1 MEMEKNV
8 DFENLALVIQKPK
21 LNTDKSI
28 LIQGNFSE
36 LSEKIRSVVDRY
48 KDEVLTD
55 DNVGYIK
62 TLKSQFVSLRTG
74 IERERKE
81 YKKAYLDPA
90 TKLVNSMCDEL
101 QKIVQEGEDALS
113 SQLDAY
119 DQKRKDELT
128 VVLKEYI
135 EDASLRHSLREE
147 YKEKIKILDKY
158 YNKTQKEEDSCDD
171 IERQAAELERQ
182 QKEYDASLNLI
193 KRECSESGLLEEP
206 YIRQLQYQSV
216 AEIITQ
222 IKEDSQ
228 AKEEVENYF
237 NNGNKELSTE
247 SGKWIVENIN
257 EFIKSNGIKVKDIK
271 SEVMVS
277 DFEGT
282 ASNIDIV
289 ITSLDGT
296 SYLFDIKTGNF
307 DRPYCSLQ
315 LSCYKYLFEL
325 CYNIKVRGLYVL
337 HTKTKKRFHI
347 IEQDD
352 SKVQKILDMNK
363 AQ

>member
-135 EDASLRHSLREE
+135 EEASLRHSLRKE
-147 YKEKIKILDKY
+147 YIEKIKILDKY

-171 IERQAAELERQ
+171 IERQATELERQ
-182 QKEYDASLNLI
+182 QKEYDVGLSLI
-193 KRECSESGLLEEP
+193 KAECLASSVQAEP
-206 YIRQLQYQSV
+206 YIRAMEYKSV
-216 AEIITQ
+216 AEIITE
-222 IKEDSQ
+222 IKEDRK
-228 AKEEVENYF
+228 AKEETTTEEKITVGKPVTEELEKAMSYSQSEKRTRIVRITYTSDKAKLISRF
-237 NNGNKELSTE
+237 FADNK
-247 SGKWIVENIN
+247 I
-257 EFIKSNGIKVKDIK
+257 
-271 SEVMVS
+271 
-277 DFEGT
+277 DFEF
-282 ASNIDIV
+282 
-289 ITSLDGT
+289 L
-296 SYLFDIKTGNF
+296 KTDF
-307 DRPYCSLQ
+307 
-315 LSCYKYLFEL
+315 
-325 CYNIKVRGLYVL
+325 
-337 HTKTKKRFHI
+337 
-347 IEQDD
+347 
-352 SKVQKILDMNK
+352 
-363 AQ
+363 

>member
-135 EDASLRHSLREE
+135 EEASLRHSLREE
-147 YKEKIKILDKY
+147 YKEKIKILDRY
-158 YNKTQKEEDSCDD
+158 YNKTQKEEDSYDD

-182 QKEYDASLNLI
+182 QKEYDFGLSLI
-193 KRECSESGLLEEP
+193 KQECLASSVQAEP
-206 YIRQLQYQSV
+206 YIREMEYKSV
-216 AEIITQ
+216 AEIITE
-222 IKEDSQ
+222 IKEDRK
-228 AKEEVENYF
+228 AKEETNTEEKITVGKPITEELEKAMSYSQSEKRTRIVRITYTSDKAKLISKF
-237 NNGNKELSTE
+237 FTDNK
-247 SGKWIVENIN
+247 I
-257 EFIKSNGIKVKDIK
+257 
-271 SEVMVS
+271 
-277 DFEGT
+277 DFEF
-282 ASNIDIV
+282 
-289 ITSLDGT
+289 L
-296 SYLFDIKTGNF
+296 KTDF
-307 DRPYCSLQ
+307 
-315 LSCYKYLFEL
+315 
-325 CYNIKVRGLYVL
+325 
-337 HTKTKKRFHI
+337 
-347 IEQDD
+347 
-352 SKVQKILDMNK
+352 
-363 AQ
+363 

>member
-128 VVLKEYI
+128 IVLKEYI
-135 EDASLRHSLREE
+135 EEASLRHSLREE

-171 IERQAAELERQ
+171 IERQATELERQ
-182 QKEYDASLNLI
+182 QKEYDVGLSLI
-193 KRECSESGLLEEP
+193 KAECLASSIQAEP
-206 YIRQLQYQSV
+206 YIRAMEYKSV
-216 AEIITQ
+216 AEIITE
-222 IKEDSQ
+222 IKEDRK
-228 AKEEVENYF
+228 AKEEATTEEKITVGKPIREELEKAMSYSQSEKRTRIVRITYTSDKAKLISRF
-237 NNGNKELSTE
+237 FTDNK
-247 SGKWIVENIN
+247 I
-257 EFIKSNGIKVKDIK
+257 
-271 SEVMVS
+271 
-277 DFEGT
+277 DFEF
-282 ASNIDIV
+282 
-289 ITSLDGT
+289 L
-296 SYLFDIKTGNF
+296 KTDF
-307 DRPYCSLQ
+307 
-315 LSCYKYLFEL
+315 
-325 CYNIKVRGLYVL
+325 
-337 HTKTKKRFHI
+337 
-347 IEQDD
+347 
-352 SKVQKILDMNK
+352 
-363 AQ
+363 

>member
-135 EDASLRHSLREE
+135 EEASLRHSLREE
-147 YKEKIKILDKY
+147 YKEKIKILDRY
-158 YNKTQKEEDSCDD
+158 YNKTQKEEDSYDD
-171 IERQAAELERQ
+171 IERQAIELERQ
-182 QKEYDASLNLI
+182 QKEYDVGLSLI
-193 KRECSESGLLEEP
+193 KAECLASSIQAEP
-206 YIRQLQYQSV
+206 YIRAMEYKSV
-216 AEIITQ
+216 AEIITE
-222 IKEDSQ
+222 IKEDRK
-228 AKEEVENYF
+228 AKEEANTEEKITVGKPITEELEKAMSYSQSEKRTRIVRITYTSDKAKLISRF
-237 NNGNKELSTE
+237 FTDNK
-247 SGKWIVENIN
+247 I
-257 EFIKSNGIKVKDIK
+257 
-271 SEVMVS
+271 
-277 DFEGT
+277 DFEF
-282 ASNIDIV
+282 
-289 ITSLDGT
+289 L
-296 SYLFDIKTGNF
+296 KTDF
-307 DRPYCSLQ
+307 
-315 LSCYKYLFEL
+315 
-325 CYNIKVRGLYVL
+325 
-337 HTKTKKRFHI
+337 
-347 IEQDD
+347 
-352 SKVQKILDMNK
+352 
-363 AQ
+363 

>member
-36 LSEKIRSVVDRY
+36 LSEKIRRVVDRY

-135 EDASLRHSLREE
+135 EEASLRHSLREE

-171 IERQAAELERQ
+171 IERQATELERQ
-182 QKEYDASLNLI
+182 QKEYDVGLSLI
-193 KRECSESGLLEEP
+193 KAECLASSIQAEP
-206 YIRQLQYQSV
+206 YIRAMEYKSV
-216 AEIITQ
+216 AEIITE
-222 IKEDSQ
+222 IKEDRK
-228 AKEEVENYF
+228 AKEETTTTEEKITVGKPITEELEKAMSYSQSEKRTRIVRITYTSDKAKLISKF
-237 NNGNKELSTE
+237 FTDNK
-247 SGKWIVENIN
+247 I
-257 EFIKSNGIKVKDIK
+257 
-271 SEVMVS
+271 
-277 DFEGT
+277 DFEF
-282 ASNIDIV
+282 
-289 ITSLDGT
+289 L
-296 SYLFDIKTGNF
+296 KTDF
-307 DRPYCSLQ
+307 
-315 LSCYKYLFEL
+315 
-325 CYNIKVRGLYVL
+325 
-337 HTKTKKRFHI
+337 
-347 IEQDD
+347 
-352 SKVQKILDMNK
+352 
-363 AQ
+363 

>member
-1 MEMEKNV
+1 MEMEKKV

-90 TKLVNSMCDEL
+90 TKLVDSMCNEL

-135 EDASLRHSLREE
+135 EEASIRHSLREE

-171 IERQAAELERQ
+171 IERQATELERQ

-193 KRECSESGLLEEP
+193 KRECSESGLPEEP

-222 IKEDSQ
+222 IKEDSR
-228 AKEEVENYF
+228 AKEEKEEKITVGKPITEELEKAMSYSQSEKRTRIVRITYTSDKAKLISKF
-237 NNGNKELSTE
+237 FTDNK
-247 SGKWIVENIN
+247 I
-257 EFIKSNGIKVKDIK
+257 
-271 SEVMVS
+271 
-277 DFEGT
+277 DFEF
-282 ASNIDIV
+282 
-289 ITSLDGT
+289 L
-296 SYLFDIKTGNF
+296 KTDF
-307 DRPYCSLQ
+307 
-315 LSCYKYLFEL
+315 
-325 CYNIKVRGLYVL
+325 
-337 HTKTKKRFHI
+337 
-347 IEQDD
+347 
-352 SKVQKILDMNK
+352 
-363 AQ
+363 

>member
-135 EDASLRHSLREE
+135 EEASLRHSLREE

-182 QKEYDASLNLI
+182 QKEYDVGLSLI
-193 KRECSESGLLEEP
+193 KAECLASSIQAEP
-206 YIRQLQYQSV
+206 YIRAMEYKSV
-216 AEIITQ
+216 AEIITE
-222 IKEDSQ
+222 IKEDRK
-228 AKEEVENYF
+228 AKEETTTTEEKITVGKPITEELEKAMSYSQNEKRTRIVRITYTSDKAKLISRF
-237 NNGNKELSTE
+237 FADNK
-247 SGKWIVENIN
+247 I
-257 EFIKSNGIKVKDIK
+257 
-271 SEVMVS
+271 
-277 DFEGT
+277 DFEF
-282 ASNIDIV
+282 
-289 ITSLDGT
+289 L
-296 SYLFDIKTGNF
+296 KTDF
-307 DRPYCSLQ
+307 
-315 LSCYKYLFEL
+315 
-325 CYNIKVRGLYVL
+325 
-337 HTKTKKRFHI
+337 
-347 IEQDD
+347 
-352 SKVQKILDMNK
+352 
-363 AQ
+363 

>member
-135 EDASLRHSLREE
+135 EEASIRHSLREE
-147 YKEKIKILDKY
+147 YKEKIKILDRY

-182 QKEYDASLNLI
+182 QKEYDAGLSLI
-193 KRECSESGLLEEP
+193 KAECLASSVQAEP
-206 YIRQLQYQSV
+206 YIRAMEYKSV
-216 AEIITQ
+216 AEIITE
-222 IKEDSQ
+222 IKEDRK
-228 AKEEVENYF
+228 AKEETTTTEEKITVGKPITEELEKAMSYSQSEKRTRIVRITYTSDKAKLISRF
-237 NNGNKELSTE
+237 FTDNK
-247 SGKWIVENIN
+247 I
-257 EFIKSNGIKVKDIK
+257 
-271 SEVMVS
+271 
-277 DFEGT
+277 DFEF
-282 ASNIDIV
+282 
-289 ITSLDGT
+289 L
-296 SYLFDIKTGNF
+296 KTDF
-307 DRPYCSLQ
+307 
-315 LSCYKYLFEL
+315 
-325 CYNIKVRGLYVL
+325 
-337 HTKTKKRFHI
+337 
-347 IEQDD
+347 
-352 SKVQKILDMNK
+352 
-363 AQ
+363 